1 MSTEPRLVPEML
13 VFAKVVE
20 LRSFAAAARQLELT
34 TSAVSR
40 SVGRL
45 EAHWGVQLLHRTTR
59 SLSLTELGAEVYAA
73 CQQLAQTAGTIHAI
87 AGHYSGVPRGTVRL
101 TAPTVFGEIW
111 LTAHLPALRHQWP
124 ELEIT
129 ISLSDQMQ
137 DMVQQGF
144 DLAIRIT
151 RPEQLPPNQV
161 ARALRTVRYIAVA
174 SPRYLQALGHEL
186 DHPQAL
192 SVQHGVACITLGYG
206 EFQNHLQWGRIPHN
220 VNTPVETDKVTVH
233 TPVCVDS
240 STAIIHLALQHQ
252 GIGLVA
258 DFAAQAA
265 LDSGTLVPV
274 LPDWQLT
281 GHYAPRTAYALYMPS
296 RHLPLKVRAL
306 IDHLVEA
313 GKKI

>member
-73 CQQLAQTAGTIHAI
+73 CNQLSQTASDIHAI

-111 LTAHLPALRHQWP
+111 LTAQLPALRRQWP
-124 ELEIT
+124 ELEVA

-137 DMVQQGF
+137 DLAQQGL
-144 DLAIRIT
+144 DLAIRLT
-151 RPEQLPPNQV
+151 RPHQLPPNMV
-161 ARALRTVRYIAVA
+161 ARELCTVRYIAVA
-174 SPRYLQALGHEL
+174 SPAYLQGLRKQP
-186 DHPQAL
+186 DHPADLGPSQ
-192 SVQHGVACITLGYG
+192 GVECITLGYG
-206 EFQNHLQWGRIPHN
+206 DFQKQLQWVRSPDTADVVDVAI
-220 VNTPVETDKVTVH
+220 H
-233 TPVCVDS
+233 TPLSIGS
-240 STAIIHLALQHQ
+240 STGIISLALQHQ

-258 DFAAQAA
+258 DFSARAA
-265 LDSGTLVPV
+265 LQSGALVQV
-274 LPDWQLT
+274 LPNWSLS
-281 GHYAPRTAYALYMPS
+281 GNYAPRTAYAVYAPS

-306 IDHLVEA
+306 IDHLIEA
-313 GKKI
+313 GKHT

>member
-1 MSTEPRLVPEML
+1 MRTEPRLVPEML

-73 CQQLAQTAGTIHAI
+73 CQHLAHTASGIHAI

-101 TAPTVFGEIW
+101 TAPTVFGDIW
-111 LTAHLPALRHQWP
+111 LTAQLPALREQWP
-124 ELEIT
+124 QLELA
-129 ISLSDQMQ
+129 ISLTDQMQ
-137 DMVQQGF
+137 DLVQQGL

-151 RPEQLPPNQV
+151 RPEQLPPNLV
-161 ARALRTVRYIAVA
+161 ARALRPVRYIAVA
-174 SPRYLQALGHEL
+174 SPRYLHEL
-186 DHPQAL
+186 PQLPTHPQAL
-192 SVQHGVACITLGYG
+192 GPAHGVRCITLGYG
-206 EFQNHLQWGRIPHN
+206 EFQNRLQWARSPSGSDTAAEQ
-220 VNTPVETDKVTVH
+220 VEVAVYTPL
-233 TPVCVDS
+233 CVDS
-240 STAIIHLALQHQ
+240 STALVHLALQHQ

-258 DFAAQAA
+258 DFAARAA
-265 LDSGTLVPV
+265 LDSGALVQV
-274 LPDWQLT
+274 LPDWELT

-313 GKKI
+313 GKKG

>member
-73 CQQLAQTAGTIHAI
+73 CSQLSQTASDIHAI

-111 LTAHLPALRHQWP
+111 LTAQLPALRRQWP
-124 ELEIT
+124 ELEIA

-137 DMVQQGF
+137 DLAQQGL
-144 DLAIRIT
+144 DLAIRLT
-151 RPEQLPPNQV
+151 RAHQLAPNMV
-161 ARALRTVRYIAVA
+161 ARELCTVRYIAVA
-174 SPRYLQALGHEL
+174 SPAYLQGLCKQP
-186 DHPQAL
+186 DHPADLAPSQ
-192 SVQHGVACITLGYG
+192 GVECITLGYG
-206 EFQNHLQWGRIPHN
+206 EFQKQLQWVRGPDTAAATD
-220 VNTPVETDKVTVH
+220 VVEVAIH
-233 TPVCVDS
+233 TPISIGS
-240 STAIIHLALQHQ
+240 STGIIHLALQHQ

-258 DFAAQAA
+258 DFAARAA
-265 LDSGTLVPV
+265 LQSGALVQV
-274 LPDWQLT
+274 LPQWSLT
-281 GHYAPRTAYALYMPS
+281 GNYAPRTAYAVYAPS

-306 IDHLVEA
+306 IDHLIEA
-313 GKKI
+313 GKHT